1 MKTKLSTGKIILW
14 IITFVGILFTL
25 WFAISYIDVIVNNG
39 HESVGPQLSWNIFK
53 VFNFGI

>member
-14 IITFVGILFTL
+14 VITFVGILFTL
-25 WFAISYIDVIVNNG
+25 WFAISYIDVIINNSN
-39 HESVGPQLSWNIFK
+39 ESVGPQLSWNIFK

>member
-14 IITFVGILFTL
+14 SIIFIGILFTL

-39 HESVGPQLSWNIFK
+39 HEGVGPQLSWNIFK
-53 VFNFGI
+53 VFNF